1 MYGLSLNTSSHAPS
15 HLRKKQWGHPSLCLW
30 VFLLLVIVLF
40 PGVVSQPHRM
50 NEQRKVVG
58 LHPSVWVDEVL
69 FQRPSMKSLFSCG
82 LFIIVFQLYSSYK
95 EVPAIDA
102 FH

>member
-1 MYGLSLNTSSHAPS
+1 MPQAMSVRNNGGTRHSVYGCSSCWS
-15 HLRKKQWGHPSLCLW
+15 WS
-30 VFLLLVIVLF
+30 VLF
-40 PGVVSQPHRM
+40 LGIVSQPHRM

-58 LHPSVWVDEVL
+58 LHPSGCVDEVL
-69 FQRPSMKSLFSCG
+69 FQTPSMKSLFSCG
-82 LFIIVFQLYSSYK
+82 LFSIVCQLYSSYK